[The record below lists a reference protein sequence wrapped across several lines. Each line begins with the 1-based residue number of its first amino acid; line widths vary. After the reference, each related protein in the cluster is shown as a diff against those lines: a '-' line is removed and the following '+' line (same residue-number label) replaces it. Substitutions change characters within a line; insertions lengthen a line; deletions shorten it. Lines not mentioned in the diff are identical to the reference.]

1 MYSCSPPIER
11 VKTASIQQ
19 QQQQQPLPKPDETI
33 EIFPYDKTNP
43 EYYLAN

>member
-11 VKTASIQQ
+11 AKTASV
-19 QQQQQPLPKPDETI
+19 QQQQPLPKPDETI

-43 EYYLAN
+43 E